1 MTRFA
6 LRLVAAASWLAAA
19 TALAQI
25 PSTPAPPAPAAVQPG
40 VPGTAAAAQPVP
52 AAKWTAQ
59 QIRQA
64 FDAADTDSDGQLSR
78 AEAQRLS
85 ILPHS
90 FEDLDQNKDG
100 VLSRSEYQAGFAP

>member
-1 MTRFA
+1 MKHFA
-6 LRLVAAASWLAAA
+6 SHVLAGVASFAMAAAM
-19 TALAQI
+19 AQT
-25 PSTPAPPAPAAVQPG
+25 PSTPAPPAPVAVQPG
-40 VPGTAAAAQPVP
+40 APVATAQPVP
-52 AAKWTAQ
+52 AARWTAE

-64 FDAADTDSDGQLSR
+64 FDLADSNSDGQLSR

-100 VLSRSEYQAGFAP
+100 VLGRGEYEAGFTR

>member
-1 MTRFA
+1 MKHFA
-6 LRLVAAASWLAAA
+6 LQLVV
-19 TALAQI
+19 ALSAPVAISAIAQT
-25 PSTPAPPAPAAVQPG
+25 PSTPAPAAPAAVQPG
-40 VPGTAAAAQPVP
+40 ASATVAPQPVP
-52 AAKWTAQ
+52 AAKWTAE

-64 FDAADTDSDGQLSR
+64 FDLADSDGDGQLSR

-100 VLSRSEYQAGFAP
+100 VLSRSEYQAGFAR

>member
-1 MTRFA
+1 MKHLTSHLLAWVGWFA
-6 LRLVAAASWLAAA
+6 TAAA
-19 TALAQI
+19 TAQT

-40 VPGTAAAAQPVP
+40 ATVAVAAQPVP
-52 AAKWTAQ
+52 AARWTAE

-64 FDAADTDSDGQLSR
+64 FELADTNSDGQLSR

-100 VLSRSEYQAGFAP
+100 VLSRSEYEAGFAH

>member
-1 MTRFA
+1 MKHSRPHLLAMVSWFA
-6 LRLVAAASWLAAA
+6 GAAAF
-19 TALAQI
+19 AQT

-40 VPGTAAAAQPVP
+40 APVVVTAQPVP
-52 AAKWTAQ
+52 AARWTAE

-64 FDAADTDSDGQLSR
+64 FDLADSNSDGQLSR

-100 VLSRSEYQAGFAP
+100 VLSRSEYEAGFAH